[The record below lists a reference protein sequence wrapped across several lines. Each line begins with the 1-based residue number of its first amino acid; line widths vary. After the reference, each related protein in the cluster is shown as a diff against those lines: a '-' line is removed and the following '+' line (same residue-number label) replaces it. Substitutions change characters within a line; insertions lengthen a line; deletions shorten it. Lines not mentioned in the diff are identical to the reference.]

1 MIKLIGRYSL
11 LKHGTYDQAGVY
23 TPTSDYL
30 KGEINYASDGS
41 LSVLILFKPEIESK
55 KDILSYVG
63 RYEVSS
69 GNILYHNITLCS
81 QQARNNSA
89 EKRSYLLKEDNLIL
103 GCEMPNGFRF
113 EAVWKK
119 DLG

>member
-69 GNILYHNITLCS
+69 ENILFHNITLCS
-81 QQARNNSA
+81 QQARNHSA
-89 EKRSYLLKEDNLIL
+89 EKRSYFFKDENLVL
-103 GCEMPNGFRF
+103 GSEMPNGFRF

>member
-1 MIKLIGRYSL
+1 MNKIIGRYSL
-11 LKHGTYDQAGVY
+11 LKHGTYDQAGLY

-41 LSVLILFKPEIESK
+41 LSVLILFKPEIETK

-63 RYEVSS
+63 RYEVTSEE
-69 GNILYHNITLCS
+69 ILYHHITLCS
-81 QQARNNSA
+81 QQTRNNSA
-89 EKRSYLLKEDNLIL
+89 EKRTYLFKEGNLIL
-103 GCEMPNGFRF
+103 GSELPNGFRF

-119 DLG
+119 I

>member
-1 MIKLIGRYSL
+1 MNKLIGRYSL
-11 LKHGTYDQAGVY
+11 LKHGTYDQAGIY

-63 RYEVSS
+63 RYQVSS

-103 GCEMPNGFRF
+103 GSEMPNGFRF

-119 DLG
+119 DLA

>member
-11 LKHGTYDQAGVY
+11 LKHGTYDQAGDY

-41 LSVLILFKPEIESK
+41 LSVLILFQPEIESK

-69 GNILYHNITLCS
+69 ENILFHNITLCS
-81 QQARNNSA
+81 QQARNHSA
-89 EKRSYLLKEDNLIL
+89 EKRSYLLKEDKLIL
-103 GCEMPNGFRF
+103 GSEMPNGFRF

>member
-1 MIKLIGRYSL
+1 MDKLFGRYSL
-11 LKHGTYDQAGVY
+11 LKHGTYDQTGLY

-30 KGEINYASDGS
+30 NGEINYASDGS
-41 LSVLILFKPEIESK
+41 LSVLILFKPEIETK

-69 GNILYHNITLCS
+69 ENILFHNITLCS

-89 EKRSYLLKEDNLIL
+89 EKRSYLLKDENLIL
-103 GCEMPNGFRF
+103 DSEMPNGSRF

-119 DLG
+119 I

>member
-1 MIKLIGRYSL
+1 MNKLIGRYSL

-30 KGEINYASDGS
+30 NGEINYASDGS
-41 LSVLILFKPEIESK
+41 ISVLILFKPEIETK

-63 RYEVSS
+63 RYEVTSE
-69 GNILYHNITLCS
+69 NILFHNITLCS

-89 EKRSYLLKEDNLIL
+89 EKRSYLIKEDNLIL
-103 GCEMPNGFRF
+103 GSEMPNGSRF

-119 DLG
+119 SLA